1 MLWNASKRNNP
12 FMEYNHIEI
21 INVETDHA
29 VLKLEIQPESR
40 NLWGTLHG
48 GAMCT
53 MADNAVG
60 IALSTDGRIYVTQ
73 NCYMSFIGN
82 QESGIVFAEAWV
94 CHRGKTTFVVNVEV
108 KGMNENLIATGKY
121 SFYCL
126 GTR

>member
-1 MLWNASKRNNP
+1 MASYAKLRSSIIMNEKMFWNATKRNNP

-48 GAMCT
+48 GAMCA
-53 MADNAVG
+53 MADNAAG

-73 NCYMSFIGN
+73 N
-82 QESGIVFAEAWV
+82 EASGIIVDA
-94 CHRGKTTFVVNVEV
+94 K
-108 KGMNENLIATGKY
+108 
-121 SFYCL
+121 
-126 GTR
+126 